1 MFALGVFF
9 WLQYVIWAE
18 WLFGLAVRMEHEAEA
33 ARQQQQSP
41 IAAEQKPLADAYP
54 NSDSFHV
61 ERVAPRRISISL
73 KSVKFV

>member
-1 MFALGVFF
+1 MFAVGVFF
-9 WLQYVIWAE
+9 WLQYVFWGK

-41 IAAEQKPLADAYP
+41 ITAEQKPLSDADP

-61 ERVAPRRISISL
+61 ERVAPRCISISL
-73 KSVKFV
+73 R